1 MTPTVVVTTPLAGS
15 TRRGEHVSFT
25 QLDQYL
31 RCPLRYSFLY
41 VDRLEADFVPA
52 ARAVGSGIHAAAA
65 YFFRETAQGEPPRV
79 EDVQG
84 HFEALWDQT
93 QAQPLR
99 FGEKETKDSLRDLA
113 MRMLAVLH
121 REFDPR
127 TRVLAV
133 EEPFRVPLVDVD
145 TGEVLDRDLVGTV
158 DLLERDAERRLVV
171 VDLKTA
177 ARKYSDLQAE
187 QSLQL
192 SVYSYAMSLSAH
204 ADEEDIQLRFDVL
217 TKTRQPEL
225 CRYWTTRDRAANV
238 RLYRLTAEV
247 LKAIE
252 AGVFHPIVGWQ
263 CKGVSVPEQVL
274 GLEVGS
280 ARLSPAGRKD
290 VGGDARAP
298 YSALGPDQSSPRKEI
313 SHETRA

>member
-1 MTPTVVVTTPLAGS
+1 MTSIAVLTAPVAGPD
-15 TRRGEHVSFT
+15 RRADHVSFA

-31 RCPLRYSFLY
+31 RCPLRYSFVY
-41 VDRLEADFVPA
+41 VHRLEPDFVPA
-52 ARAVGSGIHAAAA
+52 ARAFGSGIHAAAA
-65 YFFRETAQGEPPRV
+65 QFSRGVARGEPPRLG
-79 EDVQG
+79 DVQS
-84 HFEALWDQT
+84 HFETLWNLET

-99 FGEKETKDSLRDLA
+99 FGQKETKESLRDLA

-121 REFDPR
+121 REFDMR
-127 TRVLAV
+127 TRIVAV

-158 DLLERDAERRLVV
+158 DLVERDAERRLVV

-192 SVYSYAMSLSAH
+192 SIYSYAMSLGPH
-204 ADEEDIQLRFDVL
+204 AGEEDVQLRFDVL
-217 TKTRQPEL
+217 TKTREPEL

-238 RLYRLTAEV
+238 RLYRLAAEV

-263 CKGVSVPEQVL
+263 CKECPFRSKCWAWG
-274 GLEVGS
+274 
-280 ARLSPAGRKD
+280 
-290 VGGDARAP
+290 
-298 YSALGPDQSSPRKEI
+298 
-313 SHETRA
+313 